1 MNHKV
6 ILSIFLGIL
15 TLAIGWLLI
24 RDFAKPDCVEAQ
36 TCLPI
41 PELGAFE
48 SMFINDSPSQ
58 SGANIRD
65 HFCPGDSIRV
75 SCQYYV
81 PSNNDG
87 KMGPINMSPLSPNGC
102 RADSREGNDAWG
114 IRVYC
119 IPRL

>member
-1 MNHKV
+1 MTHKV
-6 ILSIFLGIL
+6 ILSFFLSIV
-15 TLAIGWLLI
+15 TLAVGWLLI
-24 RDFAKPDCVEAQ
+24 RDVTKPSCVEAQ
-36 TCLPI
+36 TCVPI
-41 PELGAFE
+41 PGLGAFE
-48 SMFINDSPSQ
+48 SMFIDDSPSQ

-87 KMGPINMSPLSPNGC
+87 KLRSINMSPLSPNGC
-102 RADSREGNDAWG
+102 RADSKEDDDAWG